1 MRNAIETR
9 CVHGGA
15 HKFSDQL
22 RGLTMPIYQ
31 TAAFGH
37 TELGHN
43 ASGFDYTRISNPTR
57 TQLEETVSA
66 LEGAAAT
73 VGFTSG
79 MAAITAVFEL
89 FAPGDRIVCSADLYG
104 GTVLLFDTVEKNKGL
119 VLDFV
124 DTTDPS
130 ALCAAVTADTKAIYV
145 ETPSNPMMN
154 VTDIR
159 LCAEKAKE
167 VGALLIVDNTFLSP
181 YFQNPMELGASLV
194 IHSGTKY
201 LAGHNDTISGFVCV
215 ADGAL
220 EERLRKIAYTLGATL
235 SPFDA
240 WLTLRGIKTLAVRM
254 ERAQENA
261 LTIARWLKEQPKVRK
276 VYYVGLPEHPGYA
289 VNASQSRGSGAMLSF
304 TVDTP
309 ETALQVLQKVRVI
322 TFAESLG
329 GPESLITLPAT
340 QTHRDVAPADREK
353 LGITD
358 SFLRLSVGLE
368 NARDLID
375 DLKQAMGGTEP
386 IAAAGRADMHAAD
399 IEIMGREE

>member
-1 MRNAIETR
+1 MSTSIETR
-9 CVHGGA
+9 CVHGDD
-15 HKFSDQL
+15 HKFKDQFESL
-22 RGLTMPIYQ
+22 SMPIYQ

-37 TELGHN
+37 PDLGH
-43 ASGFDYTRISNPTR
+43 SPERFYYTRLTNPTR
-57 TQLEETVSA
+57 LQLEETVSS
-66 LEGAAAT
+66 LEGAVDT
-73 VGFTSG
+73 VAFTSG

-104 GTVLLFDTVEKNKGL
+104 GTVLLFDLVERKNGM

-124 DTTDPS
+124 DTTDPD
-130 ALCAAVTADTKAIYV
+130 ALRAAVTPGTKAIYI

-159 LCAEKAKE
+159 LCAEVAKS

-181 YFQNPMELGASLV
+181 YLQNPLTLGADIAV
-194 IHSGTKY
+194 HSGTKY
-201 LAGHNDTISGFVCV
+201 LGGHNDTIAGFVCV
-215 ADGAL
+215 ADKAIGEKL
-220 EERLRKIAYTLGATL
+220 HKISYTMGATL
-235 SPFDA
+235 SPFDS
-240 WLTLRGIKTLAVRM
+240 WLMLRGIKTLAVRM

-261 LTIARWLKEQPKVRK
+261 LAIANWLKMQPKVRK

-304 TVDTP
+304 ALDSA
-309 ETALQVLQKVRVI
+309 ETALQVLAKVKII

-340 QTHRDVAPADREK
+340 QTHADVPAEERER

-358 SFLRLSVGLE
+358 SFLRMSVGLE
-368 NARDLID
+368 NAKDLIE
-375 DLKQAMGGTEP
+375 DLKQAM
-386 IAAAGRADMHAAD
+386 A
-399 IEIMGREE
+399 